1 MANPNKK
8 IVKTWPWNGP
18 ITYTRTIFDVLPI
31 WDGHTGGVLCQE
43 NDLFT
48 RFCSKLQNWIYQ
60 LNGKSV
66 SQIFYMFDLTYSTKD
81 SGKKVSKKVAGQH
94 TFWLGRDLGRNG
106 CRPWKWPKFKKFF
119 SLDHGHYVA
128 CWLPIPKFL
137 SAHPNSSTDTLCESA
152 EKHLFQL

>member
-1 MANPNKK
+1 MSFFRLFDKSNFPVFSKIRYTDIFLAKNSPCMAIPNRKH
-8 IVKTWPWNGP
+8 VKYCPCVGNWTISGP
-18 ITYTRTIFDVLPI
+18 CFDNLLI
-31 WDGHTGGVLCQE
+31 WVGHTEGVLRQE

-81 SGKKVSKKVAGQH
+81 SGKKISKKVAGQH

-106 CRPWKWPKFKKFF
+106 CRP
-119 SLDHGHYVA
+119 
-128 CWLPIPKFL
+128 
-137 SAHPNSSTDTLCESA
+137 
-152 EKHLFQL
+152 